1 MIDLRLAQLKKKIA
15 EQRAHLD
22 ELEGHMY
29 VPGTRDTLV
38 VCHYALFIRS
48 LQY

>member
-15 EQRAHLD
+15 DQRAHLD

-29 VPGTRDTLV
+29 VPETGDSLV
-38 VCHYALFIRS
+38 VSHCTLFARS

>member
-1 MIDLRLAQLKKKIA
+1 MVDLRLAQLKKKIA
-15 EQRAHLD
+15 DQRAHLD

-29 VPGTRDTLV
+29 VPGTRDSLLVTQYTLF
-38 VCHYALFIRS
+38 ARN